1 MTMEID
7 GNNYLVQQNSFLI
20 SAPSTIVHFRKFSK
34 DFKMKLL
41 FFEKNFLLK
50 NISNPFIIEKSGLFQ
65 QGSYSLL
72 NAPAKDIEHILT
84 LLDYLKHKTKTHG
97 NFIDEIIRSIIF
109 NILLEVAEIT
119 HRYANEPESKDQVIS
134 TIYLKFR
141 KLVQEQILEH
151 KTVQLYADQLHI
163 SNKYLIEIVK
173 KTLVKFGSP
182 VYVRHEIVHNTQVVE
197 NLKKLGAI
205 FVEELDEIKDRSR
218 PVIFSAHGVPKSVPE
233 DASNKKMFYIDATCP
248 LVTKVHRE
256 AERHNKNGYKI
267 ILIGHKGHP
276 EVIGTMGQIPKE
288 NIVLVETIEDAKS
301 VKITEPVAYVT
312 QTTLSVDDTKEII
325 KILEKKFPKI
335 KAPVKEDICY
345 ATTNRQN
352 AVKQIASSCDMFFV
366 IGSDNSSNSKRL
378 VEVAKKAGCGKSYLI
393 NFKNELPIK
402 EIVECNK
409 IGLTSGASAPE
420 KLVQSFISEIKKH
433 TEISIEENISSKESV
448 TFKLPSSL
456 TS

>member
-1 MTMEID
+1 MKKEI
-7 GNNYLVQQNSFLI
+7 
-20 SAPSTIVHFRKFSK
+20 K
-34 DFKMKLL
+34 
-41 FFEKNFLLK
+41 
-50 NISNPFIIEKSGLFQ
+50 
-65 QGSYSLL
+65 
-72 NAPAKDIEHILT
+72 
-84 LLDYLKHKTKTHG
+84 
-97 NFIDEIIRSIIF
+97 
-109 NILLEVAEIT
+109 ILLASPRGFCAGVDRA
-119 HRYANEPESKDQVIS
+119 
-134 TIYLKFR
+134 
-141 KLVQEQILEH
+141 
-151 KTVQLYADQLHI
+151 
-163 SNKYLIEIVK
+163 IEIVK
-173 KTLVKFGSP
+173 KALVKFGSP

-233 DASNKKMFYIDATCP
+233 DALNKKMFYIDATCP

-301 VKITEPVAYVT
+301 VKITGPVAYVT

>member
-1 MTMEID
+1 MKKEI
-7 GNNYLVQQNSFLI
+7 
-20 SAPSTIVHFRKFSK
+20 K
-34 DFKMKLL
+34 
-41 FFEKNFLLK
+41 
-50 NISNPFIIEKSGLFQ
+50 
-65 QGSYSLL
+65 
-72 NAPAKDIEHILT
+72 
-84 LLDYLKHKTKTHG
+84 
-97 NFIDEIIRSIIF
+97 
-109 NILLEVAEIT
+109 ILLASPRGFCAGVDRA
-119 HRYANEPESKDQVIS
+119 
-134 TIYLKFR
+134 
-141 KLVQEQILEH
+141 
-151 KTVQLYADQLHI
+151 
-163 SNKYLIEIVK
+163 IEIVK

-335 KAPVKEDICY
+335 KAPIKEDICY

-378 VEVAKKAGCGKSYLI
+378 VEVAKKAGCGRSYLI
-393 NFKNELPIK
+393 NFKNDLPIK